1 MQFHYEYAVYIFQKR
16 HRICIFLNN
25 IYYRSQS
32 RYITQDTIHLSTSI
46 HIVKDPQQPRQPSLH
61 CSGKFTTLDWNT
73 ICNFPLTSFRNY
85 VLFAVSKRLYNFRP
99 LDTKFAVSKREYKMY
114 FRNAYLVRSFRI
126 DMHLVP
132 NFKNEILFALSETLH
147 NTQLQNQF
155 VVCSFKSTTNSICH
169 LI

>member
-1 MQFHYEYAVYIFQKR
+1 
-16 HRICIFLNN
+16 
-25 IYYRSQS
+25 
-32 RYITQDTIHLSTSI
+32 
-46 HIVKDPQQPRQPSLH
+46 
-61 CSGKFTTLDWNT
+61 
-73 ICNFPLTSFRNY
+73 
-85 VLFAVSKRLYNFRP
+85 

-114 FRNAYLVRSFRI
+114 FRNVYLVRSFKI

-169 LI
+169 LIKKTMYIHFGFGMRTYLRHRKSRGLWIDERLGNELEIVRKQEGEHVSRLVIVALTCMYTFIGKVFITTYNNLRLFSFWYFLPNQIP